1 MGVCVVNHENRI
13 FSWKG
18 IPRSSRIII
27 ITTMIIVVLITP
39 NLAEGYYESSWE
51 QVEKSSENNYNSA
64 IIDEN
69 GDAWVFG
76 DNGEIVLGN
85 NQESA
90 AYPSGMCAE
99 RVAIWKAG
107 SMYPEMIIKKL
118 AISASSVTST
128 VDKPVG
134 PCGACRQ
141 TLSEYEINQK
151 SPFPVI
157 FMGEVGE
164 VVKTES
170 LLSLL
175 PFSFDSS
182 YL

>member
-1 MGVCVVNHENRI
+1 MKQI
-13 FSWKG
+13 K
-18 IPRSSRIII
+18 
-27 ITTMIIVVLITP
+27 IT
-39 NLAEGYYESSWE
+39 S
-51 QVEKSSENNYNSA
+51 SA
-64 IIDEN
+64 IVYSNLGELSTEDQMLMNKAIEARRN
-69 GDAWVFG
+69 AYAPYSKFHVGAALLL
-76 DNGEIVLGN
+76 DNREIVLGN
-85 NQESA
+85 NQENA

-99 RVAIWKAG
+99 RVAIWQAG
-107 SMYPEMIIKKL
+107 SLFPGVKIKKL
-118 AISASSVTST
+118 AISASSTIT
-128 VDKPVG
+128 EVDKPIG

-151 SPFPVI
+151 EPFPVI

-164 VVKTES
+164 IVKTPS

>member
-1 MGVCVVNHENRI
+1 MKQI
-13 FSWKG
+13 K
-18 IPRSSRIII
+18 ITSSA
-27 ITTMIIVVLITP
+27 TVYS
-39 NLAEGYYESSWE
+39 NLGALSTED
-51 QVEKSSENNYNSA
+51 QMLMNKA
-64 IIDEN
+64 IKARGN
-69 GDAWVFG
+69 AYAPYSKFHVGAALLL

-85 NQESA
+85 NQENA

-99 RVAIWKAG
+99 RVAVWQAG
-107 SMYPEMIIKKL
+107 SLFPGVKIKKL
-118 AISASSVTST
+118 AISASSTIT
-128 VDKPVG
+128 KVDKPIG

-151 SPFPVI
+151 EPFPVI

-164 VVKTES
+164 IVKTPS

>member
-1 MGVCVVNHENRI
+1 MKKIEI
-13 FSWKG
+13 A
-18 IPRSSRIII
+18 
-27 ITTMIIVVLITP
+27 T
-39 NLAEGYYESSWE
+39 
-51 QVEKSSENNYNSA
+51 SA
-64 IIDEN
+64 ILFNNISELSVDDKMLMDKAIEARHNAYAPYSKFSVGAALLLEN
-69 GDAWVFG
+69 DK
-76 DNGEIVLGN
+76 IILGN

-107 SMYPEMIIKKL
+107 SDFPGVKIKKL
-118 AISASSVTST
+118 AISASSSISK

-151 SPFPVI
+151 EPMVVL

-164 VVKTES
+164 VIKTES

>member
-1 MGVCVVNHENRI
+1 MEKIELKTSATLFNNVSELAQEDKLLMDKAIEARAKAYAPYSK
-13 FSWKG
+13 FSVG
-18 IPRSSRIII
+18 AAF
-27 ITTMIIVVLITP
+27 L
-39 NLAEGYYESSWE
+39 L
-51 QVEKSSENNYNSA
+51 
-64 IIDEN
+64 EN
-69 GDAWVFG
+69 GV
-76 DNGEIVLGN
+76 IILGN
-85 NQESA
+85 NQENA

-99 RVAIWKAG
+99 RVGVWKVG
-107 SMYPEMIIKKL
+107 SEFPGVKIKKL
-118 AISASSVTST
+118 AITAASENLT

-151 SPFPVI
+151 EPI
-157 FMGEVGE
+157 EILFMGEIGK
-164 VVKTES
+164 VVKTTS

>member
-1 MGVCVVNHENRI
+1 M
-13 FSWKG
+13 
-18 IPRSSRIII
+18 
-27 ITTMIIVVLITP
+27 
-39 NLAEGYYESSWE
+39 
-51 QVEKSSENNYNSA
+51 EKIEVKASATVFNDISELSKEDKTLMDKA
-64 IIDEN
+64 IEARKKAYAPYSKFNVGAAFLLEN
-69 GDAWVFG
+69 GEV
-76 DNGEIVLGN
+76 ILGN

-99 RVAIWKAG
+99 RVGVWKVG
-107 SMYPEMIIKKL
+107 SEFPGIIIKKL
-118 AISASSVTST
+118 AISAAST
-128 VDKPVG
+128 NTKVDKPVG

-151 SPFPVI
+151 EPMEVL
-157 FMGEVGE
+157 FMGEVGKI
-164 VVKTES
+164 VKTES

>member
-1 MGVCVVNHENRI
+1 MKEVKVI
-13 FSWKG
+13 SKA
-18 IPRSSRIII
+18 
-27 ITTMIIVVLITP
+27 IV
-39 NLAEGYYESSWE
+39 YEDISHLPAN
-51 QVEKSSENNYNSA
+51 EKELMYKAQEAREKAYAPYSDFKVGCA
-64 IIDEN
+64 LLL
-69 GDAWVFG
+69 
-76 DNGEIVLGN
+76 DNGKIVSGN

-107 SMYPEMIIKKL
+107 SEYPNMKVKKL
-118 AISASSVTST
+118 AITAKSLNRKVEKA
-128 VDKPVG
+128 VG

-151 SPFPVI
+151 ENIEII

-164 VVKTES
+164 VIKIES
-170 LLSLL
+170 LASLL
-175 PFSFDSS
+175 PFSFDAS

>member
-1 MGVCVVNHENRI
+1 MKKIDIQTSATI
-13 FSWKG
+13 FDSV
-18 IPRSSRIII
+18 SE
-27 ITTMIIVVLITP
+27 L
-39 NLAEGYYESSWE
+39 
-51 QVEKSSENNYNSA
+51 SSEEQNLMTNA
-64 IIDEN
+64 IEARKEAYAPYSKFKV
-69 GDAWVFG
+69 GAALLL
-76 DNGEIVLGN
+76 DNGEIILGN

-107 SMYPEMIIKKL
+107 SDYPNMKVKKI
-118 AISASSVTST
+118 AITAASTENLVN
-128 VDKPVG
+128 KPVG

-151 SPFPVI
+151 EPIEII
-157 FMGEVGE
+157 FMGEIGQI
-164 VVKTES
+164 VKTES

>member
-1 MGVCVVNHENRI
+1 MKQINI
-13 FSWKG
+13 T
-18 IPRSSRIII
+18 SSA
-27 ITTMIIVVLITP
+27 TVYS
-39 NLAEGYYESSWE
+39 NLGELSTED
-51 QVEKSSENNYNSA
+51 QMLMNKA
-64 IIDEN
+64 IEARGN
-69 GDAWVFG
+69 AYAPYSKFHVGAALLL

-85 NQESA
+85 NQENA

-99 RVAIWKAG
+99 RVAIWQAG
-107 SMYPEMIIKKL
+107 SLFPGVKIKKL
-118 AISASSVTST
+118 AISASSKITK
-128 VDKPVG
+128 VDKPIG

-151 SPFPVI
+151 EPFPVI

-164 VVKTES
+164 IVKTPS

>member
-1 MGVCVVNHENRI
+1 MKQINI
-13 FSWKG
+13 T
-18 IPRSSRIII
+18 SSAN
-27 ITTMIIVVLITP
+27 VYS
-39 NLAEGYYESSWE
+39 NLGELSTED
-51 QVEKSSENNYNSA
+51 QMLMNKA
-64 IIDEN
+64 IEARGN
-69 GDAWVFG
+69 AYAPYSKFHVGAALLL
-76 DNGEIVLGN
+76 DNGEIVMGN
-85 NQESA
+85 NQENA

-99 RVAIWKAG
+99 RVAIWQAG
-107 SMYPEMIIKKL
+107 SLFPGVKIKKL
-118 AISASSVTST
+118 AISASSTIT
-128 VDKPVG
+128 KVDKPIG

-151 SPFPVI
+151 EPFPVI

-164 VVKTES
+164 IVKTPS

>member
-1 MGVCVVNHENRI
+1 MKKI
-13 FSWKG
+13 D
-18 IPRSSRIII
+18 
-27 ITTMIIVVLITP
+27 ITTKATVFDNISQLSTEDAFLIQKAIEARQKAYAPYSKFNVGAAVL
-39 NLAEGYYESSWE
+39 L
-51 QVEKSSENNYNSA
+51 
-64 IIDEN
+64 
-69 GDAWVFG
+69 
-76 DNGEIVLGN
+76 DNGQVVLGN

-107 SMYPEMIIKKL
+107 SEYPNMKVLKI
-118 AISASSVTST
+118 AITAASENST

-151 SPFPVI
+151 QPIEILFT
-157 FMGEVGE
+157 GEVGQI
-164 VVKTES
+164 VKTES

>member
-1 MGVCVVNHENRI
+1 MKKINI
-13 FSWKG
+13 AAS
-18 IPRSSRIII
+18 
-27 ITTMIIVVLITP
+27 
-39 NLAEGYYESSWE
+39 GYLYDSMDELSDSDKKLMQAAIE
-51 QVEKSSENNYNSA
+51 ATKSSYAPYSNFNVGAALLMEDDTV
-64 IIDEN
+64 IT
-69 GDAWVFG
+69 
-76 DNGEIVLGN
+76 GN
-85 NQESA
+85 NQENA

-107 SMYPEMIIKKL
+107 SSFPNKKVKKI
-118 AISASSVTST
+118 AISAISNNKT

-141 TLSEYEINQK
+141 TLLEYEVNQEE
-151 SPFPVI
+151 PIEVL
-157 FMGEVGE
+157 FMGEVGK

-170 LLSLL
+170 ITSLL

>member
-1 MGVCVVNHENRI
+1 MTPLFMKKIEI
-13 FSWKG
+13 AIS
-18 IPRSSRIII
+18 
-27 ITTMIIVVLITP
+27 ITVFNEV
-39 NLAEGYYESSWE
+39 AEL
-51 QVEKSSENNYNSA
+51 SSEDKMLMDKAIDAREKAYAPYSKFKVGAALLLENNQ
-64 IIDEN
+64 
-69 GDAWVFG
+69 
-76 DNGEIVLGN
+76 IVLGN
-85 NQESA
+85 NQENA

-107 SMYPEMIIKKL
+107 SEFPDVKIMKL
-118 AISASSVTST
+118 AISASSLITK

-141 TLSEYEINQK
+141 SLSEYEIKQK
-151 SPFPVI
+151 QPFEVL

-164 VVKTES
+164 IVKTES